1 MKKNFH
7 RSFVMALLASM
18 LIQFSSCEKPSEV
31 VVKWDITIDGQ
42 SYSFEETLSDG
53 DEFENGAAIFQT
65 NMALTNG
72 GSQLILTATDGA
84 VVTVNFAHVNM
95 TDEGSYVFNGSTD
108 GAVSIMQNLS
118 AYSDNDGSG
127 ASTTLEIT
135 TFPSETASTSNNLQQ
150 TLVIG
155 TFSGTVADVN
165 DDLHNISGSFEAI
178 RIQ

>member
-1 MKKNFH
+1 
-7 RSFVMALLASM
+7 
-18 LIQFSSCEKPSEV
+18 
-31 VVKWDITIDGQ
+31 
-42 SYSFEETLSDG
+42 
-53 DEFENGAAIFQT
+53 
-65 NMALTNG
+65 MALTNG

-95 TDEGSYVFNGSTD
+95 TDEGSYVFNGED

-150 TLVIG
+150 NLSLVP
-155 TFSGTVADVN
+155 FQ
-165 DDLHNISGSFEAI
+165 EP
-178 RIQ
+178 